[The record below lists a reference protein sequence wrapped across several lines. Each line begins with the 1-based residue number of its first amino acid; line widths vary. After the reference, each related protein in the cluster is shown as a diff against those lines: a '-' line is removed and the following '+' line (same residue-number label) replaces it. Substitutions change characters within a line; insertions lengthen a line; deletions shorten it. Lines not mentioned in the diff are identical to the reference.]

1 MFFQPIKVIQKWLCL
16 LLCSLFSIAVYASE
30 KPQARKNKGLK
41 ILSYNILEG
50 LKDKEKKALFV
61 KLVDS
66 LQADILT
73 LQECNHFTHETF
85 LKFAQELSYPYAV
98 LLKEKGYPTGI
109 ISKYPIEHVQRI
121 TEGFLHGY
129 LAAEIAG
136 YQFVNLHLNPF
147 MYAKRNAEME
157 AVIGYLDQLPK
168 NSKTIIMGDFNSL
181 SPQDSSYYNPN
192 KQKLNKLIAHEAT
205 RAHIRNVNNGGFDY
219 SVISQL
225 INKGY
230 TDAWKYKNKDRFEKS
245 APSPVVKYDP
255 DNDVRIDYIWVSA
268 PLKSKIKSV
277 FMIKNENTD
286 IISDHYPQV
295 LTLKK

>member
-1 MFFQPIKVIQKWLCL
+1 MFFQQIITFKKSVCL
-16 LLCSLFSIAVYASE
+16 LLCFSFSMVYASG
-30 KPQARKNKGLK
+30 KPDLKKSRSLK

-50 LKDKEKKALFV
+50 LKDKEKRALFV
-61 KLVDS
+61 RLVDS
-66 LQADILT
+66 LQADVLT

-98 LLKEKGYPTGI
+98 LLKEKGYPPGI
-109 ISKYPIEHVQRI
+109 ISKYPIENVQRI

-129 LAAEIAG
+129 ISAEIAG

-147 MYAKRNAEME
+147 MYVKRNAEME
-157 AVIGYLDQLPK
+157 AVIRHLDQLPK

-192 KQKLNKLIAHEAT
+192 KQKLDKLIAHEAT
-205 RAHIRNVNNGGFDY
+205 RAHIQNVNNGGFDY

-230 TDAWKYKNKDRFEKS
+230 TDAWKYKNKSRFEKS
-245 APSPVVKYDP
+245 APSPVVKHDP
-255 DNDVRIDYIWVSA
+255 DNDVRIDYIWVST

-277 FMIKNENTD
+277 FMIKNKHTD
-286 IISDHYPQV
+286 IISDHYPLV
-295 LTLKK
+295 LVLKK